1 VVAVAGQVGWNP
13 VTHQFETDD
22 FVGQVR
28 QALLNVEVVLEAAG
42 CTILDVVRVTWYLT
56 DRGAYVANQKRVGE
70 VWREVFGKH
79 YPAMTLVIVAG
90 LLEAK
95 AKVEIEVT
103 AVAASRAGHTG
114 PAPCGSG
121 EQWISSCSSFPGLA
135 CFSPNVRTPTCTIEA
150 RIFHIPSSR
159 QCRFNK
165 SSAVARCT
173 L

>member
-1 VVAVAGQVGWNP
+1 MLGAEPIQPEGWPRPSGYADGMSASGGVGGRVVAVAGQVGWNP

-22 FVGQVR
+22 FVRQVR
-28 QALLNVEVVLEAAG
+28 QALLNVKAVLEAAG

-56 DRGAYVANQKRVGE
+56 DRAAYVANQKRVGE

-103 AVAASRAGHTG
+103 AVAT
-114 PAPCGSG
+114 
-121 EQWISSCSSFPGLA
+121 E
-135 CFSPNVRTPTCTIEA
+135 
-150 RIFHIPSSR
+150 
-159 QCRFNK
+159 
-165 SSAVARCT
+165 
-173 L
+173 